1 VGSWFWMVLVG
12 SSVSC
17 GAVPSH
23 CGGSVRVL
31 GGLEVPV
38 LVRPGGSQRF
48 WLGTGVVLGANRL
61 QYHSSTETP
70 MINPDTI

>member
-1 VGSWFWMVLVG
+1 MGSWFWMVLVG

-17 GAVPSH
+17 GAVASH
-23 CGGSVRVL
+23 CGGSVRVP

-48 WLGTGVVLGANRL
+48 WLGTGVVLGANSCNIIQALKL
-61 QYHSSTETP
+61 Q
-70 MINPDTI
+70 